1 MNQKEIDM
9 KESTQYTVAEIL
21 PSNHTVSAILHYA
34 ADNCLAVN
42 QKEYWVNDGEK
53 EKYSCCAV
61 MLAVEQMYR
70 LEMYGVEVPYMEA
83 LALYKRII
91 SGLKAMGC
99 PVESSNAFSDEYNK
113 INKENQQTRYA
124 WLKFAAMMA
133 EEQGV

>member
-1 MNQKEIDM
+1 M